1 MKISIPVTIP
11 AVIEILAPY
20 CFGIGFIVFRF
31 SVQLFS
37 CRRLE
42 SSASKPTL
50 FFQDSDKPSVCG
62 FFSKIDKLLRSLY
75 TSATIETWYSALLCD
90 D

>member
-62 FFSKIDKLLRSLY
+62 FLFEDRQAIAKSLY
-75 TSATIETWYSALLCD
+75 LCHD
-90 D
+90 RNLVFGVTLR